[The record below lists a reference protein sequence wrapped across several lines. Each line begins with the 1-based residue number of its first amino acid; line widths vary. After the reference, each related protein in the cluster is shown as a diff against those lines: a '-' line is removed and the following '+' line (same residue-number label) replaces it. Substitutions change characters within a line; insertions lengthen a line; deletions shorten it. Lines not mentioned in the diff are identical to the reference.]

1 MNLANQREAAEQE
14 EIHPKIQSNTR
25 GESRQPA
32 RGRRGR
38 RAGGDPPKDPVQHS
52 RDSSD
57 ESDANVPPRERL
69 PNVVVRLA
77 VTTPNKQHPEQS
89 LSHKVHFCKF
99 CNVSTEQIIRH
110 IETRH
115 KTVPEVQR
123 LANAPK
129 KSEERAKLTKLL
141 KNRGN
146 FEHNIRVLTA
156 KEGVIVTVR
165 APKYWTSASHYYPCT
180 KCYGFYSSADLWRH
194 DCVVKEQATIKECRA
209 LLATALNKESPV
221 LNEILARM
229 KADKVTELI
238 RTDEL
243 IRRFMNI
250 QLDKYENDE
259 LKIPLIRN
267 RARDIGRL
275 LKHIRDNNPNLSHLD
290 MIDMIHPDRF
300 DTVVD
305 AVNELAKKGAT
316 DAASHAASLPIKL
329 GQTLEKLVNI
339 IKGLAI
345 RRNDDDLFDKATRF
359 AQLQKGEWAD
369 RVSLKSRK
377 KLHHRKLN
385 KASDVPKSDDVVKL
399 AESLVDVAEERYKI
413 FIDDPTQ
420 ETGRKLSEAL
430 LAQVVLFNKRRG
442 GEASRITVKNYKD
455 CVQLWEETDNKG
467 EIFCSLDEVEK
478 DLAKNHMHINV
489 VGKCNKHVPVI
500 LTLRM
505 KQKFDAL
512 LEYRAHLGIPPDNKY
527 FFGIPKCQTHI
538 KAWDVM
544 RNFNEQFGLPRI
556 TTTGLRKYLATTAQ
570 VMNLSDQEI
579 GWLADH
585 MGHTVAVHRKHYRKH
600 STAIELGKLT
610 KLLHSCQAGTL
621 HSQKGKNFDTMNAE
635 FSHSQQI
642 LPDEESFA
650 KNDGSNESSSEEEEE
665 PQEEPVPVPST
676 SRGKG
681 RRRKAEAKGEGGGKR
696 TKVCY
701 DVEASFKA
709 VAEGEG
715 GGKKRRKV
723 IYDVEASEEEKA
735 KISAAFEES
744 IRKRK
749 VPTKDQIYF
758 NYIDPEGSRLHWKQ
772 IKGLISNQI
781 AKARYHN
788 ERKGGH

>member
-1 MNLANQREAAEQE
+1 MDLANHREAA
-14 EIHPKIQSNTR
+14 
-25 GESRQPA
+25 
-32 RGRRGR
+32 
-38 RAGGDPPKDPVQHS
+38 RAGGDPPKDPVQRS
-52 RDSSD
+52 WDSTD
-57 ESDANVPPRERL
+57 ESDDDVPPKEQL
-69 PNVVVRLA
+69 PKVRVRLA
-77 VTTPNKQHPEQS
+77 NTTPNKQKPTQS
-89 LSHKVHFCKF
+89 LSHKIHFCKF
-99 CNVSTEQIIRH
+99 CDAAMEQIIRH

-115 KTVPEVQR
+115 RDKPEVQR

-129 KSEERAKLTKLL
+129 KSEERANLTKLL
-141 KNRGN
+141 KNHGN
-146 FEHNIRVLTA
+146 FEHNIRVLKA
-156 KEGVIVTVR
+156 KVGEIVAVR
-165 APKYWTSASHYYPCT
+165 APTTPTPATHYYPCT
-180 KCYGFYSSADLWRH
+180 KCLGFFSRGDLWRH
-194 DCVVKEQATIKECRA
+194 QCVVKEQASLKECRA
-209 LLATALNKESPV
+209 LLATALNKESPI
-221 LNEILARM
+221 LNKILARM
-229 KADKVTELI
+229 KTDKVTELI

-275 LKHIRDNNPNLSHLD
+275 LKHIRENNPNLSHLGMKE
-290 MIDMIHPDRF
+290 MIDPDRF

-345 RRNDDDLFDKATRF
+345 RRYDDALFDRATRF
-359 AQLQKGEWAD
+359 AQLQKSEWAD

-413 FIDDPTQ
+413 FIDDPTA

-442 GEASRITVKNYKD
+442 GEASRITVENYKD
-455 CVQLWEETDNKG
+455 CVKLREETDNNG

-527 FFGIPKCQTHI
+527 FFGIPKRQTHI

-610 KLLHSCQAGTL
+610 KLLHSCQSGTL
-621 HSQKGKNFDTMNAE
+621 HSQKGKNFDTMNTE

-642 LPDEESFA
+642 LPDEESIA

-665 PQEEPVPVPST
+665 PQEEPVPST
-676 SRGKG
+676 SRGQG
-681 RRRKAEAKGEGGGKR
+681 RRRKAGAKGEGGGKR
-696 TKVCY
+696 SKLCY

-709 VAEGEG
+709 VAKGEG
-715 GGKKRRKV
+715 GRKRRKNCYEV
-723 IYDVEASEEEKA
+723 KASKEEKA
-735 KISAAFEES
+735 KICAAFEES
-744 IRKRK
+744 IQKRK
-749 VPTKDQIYF
+749 VPTKEEIFF
-758 NYIDPEGSRLHWKQ
+758 NYIEKEGEGSRLDWKQ
-772 IKGLISNQI
+772 IKGIVN
-781 AKARYHN
+781 ARICKETYN
-788 ERKGGH
+788 ERKQGH